1 MNIKKALKEKNKLAK
16 KITDLLER
24 TNRFNSMDQGAVRSY
39 DPNQSLEQAVDTME
53 KLISLK
59 TQVHIANTMVFEK
72 IFRMAEYKS
81 FVKYLK
87 SLNCTEGTMV
97 QRSYGD
103 TTTRHMTTVITEV
116 QRDQMVEN
124 YETIIDQLQ
133 SDLDIYNAT
142 TFLVK

>member
-1 MNIKKALKEKNKLAK
+1 MNIKQALKEKNKLAK

>member
-1 MNIKKALKEKNKLAK
+1 MNIKQALKEKNKLAK

-133 SDLDIYNAT
+133 SELDAHNAT

>member
-1 MNIKKALKEKNKLAK
+1 MNIKQALKEKNKLAK

-59 TQVHIANTMVFEK
+59 TQVHIANTIVYEK

>member
-133 SDLDIYNAT
+133 SELDAHNAT